1 MGEPGGQLTNRI
13 AVLRAERKMTQKVL
27 AERAGVSRQTII
39 SVENRKYTPSLKLAF
54 EIAAALDA
62 DITEVFQYIKPT
74 GGD

>member
-27 AERAGVSRQTII
+27 AEKAGVSRQTII
-39 SVENRKYTPSLKLAF
+39 SIENRKYTPSLKLAF
-54 EIAAALDA
+54 EIANALDA

>member
-27 AERAGVSRQTII
+27 AEKADVSRQTII
-39 SVENRKYTPSLKLAF
+39 SIENRKYTPSLKLAF
-54 EIAAALDA
+54 EIANALDA